1 MTQQLSLSNVITISV
16 SETPTG
22 VSAFNTSNLAL
33 FTTETPSPSFS
44 SGFKIY
50 LDPTEIGADFGT
62 GSTTYAMALAAFS
75 QQPNFLLPGGY
86 LVIIPFLVS
95 ETLVAAITRTQPL
108 VQYFGVMT
116 TQIESQADMLAAG
129 ALIQTQV
136 MLGFFVQ
143 TSTDAIA
150 PGGSLDLL
158 RTGTLTQSRGLFY
171 DSTTL
176 AALEFQAAYAG
187 RALSTVFTGSNTT
200 QNMHLKQL
208 ATIQPDP
215 GITQT
220 LLTEAQTAGA
230 DCYVSLQGNPCV
242 FTSGANDFFD
252 NQYNLQAFA
261 GYLQVAG
268 FNYLAGAST
277 KIPQTENG
285 MDGLKAAY
293 RAICNQFVANQY
305 LAPGSWNSPTTFG
318 NQADLLNNVAQF
330 GYYIYSSPIATQLQT
345 ARVARQAPLVQIAAK
360 EAGAINSSSVVV
372 FVNQ

>member
-1 MTQQLSLSNVITISV
+1 
-16 SETPTG
+16 
-22 VSAFNTSNLAL
+22 
-33 FTTETPSPSFS
+33 
-44 SGFKIY
+44 
-50 LDPTEIGADFGT
+50 
-62 GSTTYAMALAAFS
+62 MALAAFS

-129 ALIQTQV
+129 ALIQTQSHAR
-136 MLGFFVQ
+136 LFCADEYRCNCSRWFYW
-143 TSTDAIA
+143 I
-150 PGGSLDLL
+150 LL

-230 DCYVSLQGNPCV
+230 DCYVSLQGNPYV
-242 FTSGANDFFD
+242 LHPA
-252 NQYNLQAFA
+252 L
-261 GYLQVAG
+261 
-268 FNYLAGAST
+268 
-277 KIPQTENG
+277 
-285 MDGLKAAY
+285 
-293 RAICNQFVANQY
+293 
-305 LAPGSWNSPTTFG
+305 TTFSTT
-318 NQADLLNNVAQF
+318 NTICKHSQDICKWLVSITWLVLAQKF
-330 GYYIYSSPIATQLQT
+330 HKLKTVWT
-345 ARVARQAPLVQIAAK
+345 V
-360 EAGAINSSSVVV
+360 
-372 FVNQ
+372 